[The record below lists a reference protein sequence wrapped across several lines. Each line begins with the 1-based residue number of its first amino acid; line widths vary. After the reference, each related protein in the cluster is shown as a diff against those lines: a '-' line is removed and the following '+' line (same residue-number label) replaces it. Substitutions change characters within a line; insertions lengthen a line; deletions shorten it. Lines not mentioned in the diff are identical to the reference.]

1 MIPICTCRGKGGAGN
16 KEGQRV
22 GGKGESG
29 KMEGGGVGGGER
41 EVTQEDMREG
51 EGGEGE
57 DMRREDGE

>member
-1 MIPICTCRGKGGAGN
+1 M
-16 KEGQRV
+16 

-41 EVTQEDMREG
+41 EVTQDGEDMREG